1 MLWAHLELTLTRS
14 FYGHVLQ
21 WPLHL
26 GPTYA
31 NLRQPTPG
39 VLYGMCL
46 SKPLDSINVTTALS
60 LCTFSI
66 TYHHNYCKHLSCGL
80 DMIAMLW
87 LPAVSSSSSRF
98 GLNRCRYALAMLHG
112 LSAVYTLTSLPSEAR
127 WLYSICI
134 CLCSNFLCSIWFKC
148 SNWSTKCLYNLPCTL
163 DTYVYTCVMYKRSA
177 NHISLQSKPM

>member
-87 LPAVSSSSSRF
+87 LLQWVAVVA
-98 GLNRCRYALAMLHG
+98 GLVWTGAGMHWQCCMVCLLPTRWLLCQVKQDGYTAFVFACVVTS
-112 LSAVYTLTSLPSEAR
+112 SAVYGLSVPIEVQNA
-127 WLYSICI
+127 
-134 CLCSNFLCSIWFKC
+134 
-148 SNWSTKCLYNLPCTL
+148 
-163 DTYVYTCVMYKRSA
+163 YTIFHVR
-177 NHISLQSKPM
+177 